1 MASRFTPQ
9 NLVYLATL
17 FVLLSPGLLLTLPSL
32 TPSEVAAKGIAKP
45 GGLDAA
51 VFCASAAGGDYAST
65 TANNCKKAAALLMSG
80 QTSPLAAVV
89 HAAVFGA
96 AVVLL
101 PTVVSGV
108 KPFTS
113 QQIIAFAALF
123 FVLSP
128 GILVTLPALTKQ
140 QCGVD
145 KNVAD
150 NTAGSLGPDGGFTT
164 TPKFCNS
171 VTTLAA
177 GNVNCTKCT
186 SIFSSRF
193 TNPLP
198 IGVHAVVFTAL
209 LYVLGPA
216 YLA

>member
-17 FVLLSPGLLLTLPSL
+17 FVLLSPGLLLTLPPL
-32 TPSEVAAKGIAKP
+32 TPSEVNQKGIAKP
-45 GGLDAA
+45 GTGDAA
-51 VFCASAAGGDYAST
+51 VFCSST
-65 TANNCKKAAALLMSG
+65 TGTDYTTETNCKKAANLFMSG
-80 QTSPLAAVV
+80 QTSPLSAVV

-96 AVVLL
+96 AVVML
-101 PTVVSGV
+101 PSVVSSV

-113 QQIIAFAALF
+113 QQVLAFAALF

-128 GILVTLPALTKQ
+128 GVLLTLPALTKQ

-145 KNVAD
+145 KKVAD
-150 NTAGSLGPDGGFTT
+150 FTT
-164 TPKFCNS
+164 TLANGAYTAAPKFCDS
-171 VTTLAA
+171 ITTLDA
-177 GNVNCTKCT
+177 GHGNCTKCT
-186 SIFSSRF
+186 SVFSSRF
-193 TNPLP
+193 TNALP
-198 IGVHAVVFTAL
+198 VAVHAAVFGAL